1 MISEIIERRIARVG
15 GGVLRWSLVLF
26 FVGLGLYKFTPQ
38 EAANVAPLMAHS
50 PVLFWV
56 NPLLGFRGGS
66 DFIGVIEILLG
77 TSIAS
82 RHFKPLL
89 SAYGSLATSGA
100 LLVTLS
106 FLFTTP
112 GLTSIHAGFLV
123 KDLTL
128 FGAALWSSAEAFSE
142 ARKAQ
147 DRQASRTLGKPR
159 PRSDSD
165 GSILASDLAGPGERS

>member
-1 MISEIIERRIARVG
+1 MISQTLETRVARIG

-26 FVGLGLYKFTPQ
+26 FVGFGLYKFTPQ
-38 EAANVAPLMAHS
+38 EAVGVAPLMAHS

-56 NPLLGFRGGS
+56 NPLLGLRGGS
-66 DFIGVIEILLG
+66 DLIGVVEISLG
-77 TSIAS
+77 VLIAL

-89 SAYGSLATSGA
+89 SAYGRLATSGV

-112 GLTSIHAGFLV
+112 GLDPNSSDAGFLL

-128 FGAALWSSAEAFSE
+128 FGAALWTSAEAFAAARGHQRTASVEAGSE
-142 ARKAQ
+142 VEPVMGR
-147 DRQASRTLGKPR
+147 
-159 PRSDSD
+159 
-165 GSILASDLAGPGERS
+165 